1 MFGNK
6 FKKKTK
12 MSLTSEHADL
22 NTDYRQSLESLVKF
36 EKIVEWLNY
45 YCKKV
50 MIARVLLTP

>member
-1 MFGNK
+1 
-6 FKKKTK
+6 

-50 MIARVLLTP
+50 MIARVLHTL